1 MKYFRGG
8 LIALALIFVLV
19 PVPSKANNNHYYYA
33 GKYKKGE
40 LSVKV
45 YKNSQKKALKKGED
59 CGYIQI
65 RGKDWGNCY
74 LFNLHKLSGNTFLA
88 KDCEQF
94 DSYVKFKV
102 SISGNTLK
110 MVSCNKKTT
119 MGFEDW
125 CLKYTKTKN
134 TEYKVKGLYK
144 FGTVK
149 FKIKTNANSSKAKK
163 GKECGTFVIR
173 DYMYKG
179 KLDGGVLYKW
189 GKNKYRTDP
198 TKYINANGEFAIHT
212 RLYITVGKNYI
223 VVSSDKKSVRKSDPV
238 FDNKKY
244 KLVKR

>member
-8 LIALALIFVLV
+8 LIALALIFMLV

-45 YKNSQKKALKKGED
+45 YKNSQKKAFKKGEE

-119 MGFEDW
+119 
-125 CLKYTKTKN
+125 
-134 TEYKVKGLYK
+134 
-144 FGTVK
+144 
-149 FKIKTNANSSKAKK
+149 
-163 GKECGTFVIR
+163 
-173 DYMYKG
+173 
-179 KLDGGVLYKW
+179 
-189 GKNKYRTDP
+189 
-198 TKYINANGEFAIHT
+198 
-212 RLYITVGKNYI
+212 
-223 VVSSDKKSVRKSDPV
+223 
-238 FDNKKY
+238 
-244 KLVKR
+244 

>member
-1 MKYFRGG
+1 
-8 LIALALIFVLV
+8 
-19 PVPSKANNNHYYYA
+19 
-33 GKYKKGE
+33 
-40 LSVKV
+40 
-45 YKNSQKKALKKGED
+45 
-59 CGYIQI
+59 
-65 RGKDWGNCY
+65 
-74 LFNLHKLSGNTFLA
+74 
-88 KDCEQF
+88 
-94 DSYVKFKV
+94 
-102 SISGNTLK
+102 
-110 MVSCNKKTT
+110 

-223 VVSSDKKSVRKSDPV
+223 VVRADKKSVRKSDPV